1 MSNIDAWQ
9 KKPAH
14 NSLSQ
19 KPSGSFFVGSL
30 VDQKKNNSESE
41 TPVSG
46 LTPPLSTAVSA
57 AGSPKPKSRRC
68 ATCNKK
74 LSLPTQFLCKCA
86 GIFCT
91 NHRFP
96 DSHQCT
102 FDHKEQWKKS
112 LEEKNPQVVAEKISK
127 I

>member
-14 NSLSQ
+14 TSISQ

-30 VDQKKNNSESE
+30 VDEKKNNTE
-41 TPVSG
+41 TDVAKLPV
-46 LTPPLSTAVSA
+46 PLKAVNT

-68 ATCNKK
+68 EMCNKK